1 MSLSFRALKF
11 ENFNKQDISKNSNK
25 IAVHVDITRG
35 RVYAI
40 KGRFFQLVVLSGKTP
55 GRVLSRGGFF
65 QLLHWFLHDG
75 N

>member
-1 MSLSFRALKF
+1 MSLSLRALKF

-40 KGRFFQLVVLSGKTP
+40 KGGFFQLVVLSGKTP
-55 GRVLSRGGFF
+55 GRVLNLKKKNGEGFTNCYT
-65 QLLHWFLHDG
+65 G
-75 N
+75 